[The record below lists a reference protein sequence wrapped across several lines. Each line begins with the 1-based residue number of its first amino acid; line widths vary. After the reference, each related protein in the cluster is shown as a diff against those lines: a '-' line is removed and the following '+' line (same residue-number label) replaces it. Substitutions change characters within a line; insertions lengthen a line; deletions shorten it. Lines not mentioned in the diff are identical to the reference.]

1 MSENTEIPAE
11 YKKCDVTGYLERLD
25 GKGISPRIKTA
36 FLKSFKKT
44 GDKTR
49 SIESQGYRYSELEWH
64 LQHDAQFAQD
74 LKETL
79 VAMKHEIEGVM
90 FTQALEN
97 RGDASRKEWLQ
108 VNFPDE
114 YIKKTGLPKGQKQKS
129 RLDGLLDDLA

>member
-1 MSENTEIPAE
+1 MEEKQEVPQG
-11 YKKCDVTGYLERLD
+11 YKVCEVTGYLESLD

-49 SIESQGYRYSELEWH
+49 SIESQGFRYSELEWH
-64 LQHDAQFAQD
+64 LQNDHRFQYD

-79 VAMKHEIEGVM
+79 LAMKHEIEGVM

-97 RGDASRKEWLQ
+97 RGDASRREWLQ
-108 VNFPDE
+108 VNFPEE
-114 YIKKTGLPKGQKQKS
+114 YVKKALPKGQKQKS
-129 RLDGLLDDLA
+129 RLDGLLDDLT